1 MKAQYDFSK
10 AERGK
15 FYRPDAVFHF
25 PVYLEP
31 DVEEFIRQIA
41 GDRDVDMQTLI
52 NEWLRASIK
61 IIQSV
66 PRTSEAVADA
76 VQA

>member
-1 MKAQYDFSK
+1 MKAQYGFSQ
-10 AERGK
+10 AEHGK

-41 GDRDVDMQTLI
+41 DERNVDMQTLI

-61 IIQSV
+61 IIQSI
-66 PRTSEAVADA
+66 PPASKTMADA

>member
-1 MKAQYDFSK
+1 MKKQYDFSK

-15 FYRPDAVFHF
+15 FYRSDAVFHF

-31 DVEEFIRQIA
+31 DVEEFIMQLAAQRN
-41 GDRDVDMQTLI
+41 VDSQVLI

-61 IIQSV
+61 VFQTV
-66 PRTSEAVADA
+66 LANR
-76 VQA
+76 

>member
-15 FYRPDAVFHF
+15 FYHPNAVFIF

-31 DVEEFIRQIA
+31 D
-41 GDRDVDMQTLI
+41 I
-52 NEWLRASIK
+52 NEFLSNVAEKKKVDVQDVVNDWLRAEMNL
-61 IIQSV
+61 IQSL
-66 PRTSEAVADA
+66 
-76 VQA
+76 Q

>member
-41 GDRDVDMQTLI
+41 DERNVDMQTLV
-52 NEWLRASIK
+52 NAWLRASIK

-66 PRTSEAVADA
+66 PPASETMVDA

>member
-1 MKAQYDFSK
+1 VKAQYDFSK

-15 FYRPDAVFHF
+15 FYRPDATFHL
-25 PVYLEP
+25 PLYLEP
-31 DVEEFIRQIA
+31 DVEAFIRQIA
-41 GDRDVDMQTLI
+41 DNRNVDMQTLI

-66 PRTSEAVADA
+66 PMTSEVMTDA
-76 VQA
+76 AQA